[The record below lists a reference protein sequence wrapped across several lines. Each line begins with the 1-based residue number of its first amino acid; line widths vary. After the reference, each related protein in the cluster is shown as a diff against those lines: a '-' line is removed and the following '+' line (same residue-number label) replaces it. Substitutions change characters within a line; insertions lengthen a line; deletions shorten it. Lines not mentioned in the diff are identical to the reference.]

1 MTSGVLNERSSPLM
15 PYYNTEKFAKME
27 INGIYSS
34 PFFLDISTAENE
46 DFTTRLF
53 ELILILEKKKCLFY
67 FSNVIIST

>member
-1 MTSGVLNERSSPLM
+1 
-15 PYYNTEKFAKME
+15 ME

-53 ELILILEKKKCLFY
+53 ELILILEKENVYSISQMLSLALKKC
-67 FSNVIIST
+67 N